1 MPVLICIV
9 SAFFWAAFDLTRKL
23 TLEKISSINLLLIFT
38 ITQLIIFF
46 IWLFFEDFS
55 INLIP
60 YLLPGITLIII
71 GLFSALLF
79 LKAIKQSDLSL
90 TIPLLS
96 LSPMFS
102 SLFSFFFL
110 NEQLSNIQYLGIF
123 LIILG
128 TLILYS
134 KKLTIYEIIKSFKII
149 LKNSSAKLMVL
160 VSIIWSLTPV
170 LDKICLKN
178 SSVNIHGFIQSLGM
192 ITLLIFLFKKD
203 KVQTENTK
211 KNWRIILLTVFIGS
225 TATILQFYAILT
237 NYVPIMESIKRSIG
251 QLSSVF
257 LGKIFFNEEVNKPK
271 VVGVIALSIGVYF
284 ILGNEVII

>member
-211 KNWRIILLTVFIGS
+211 KNWRIIFLTVFIGS

>member
-23 TLEKISSINLLLIFT
+23 TLEKISSINLLLILT

-203 KVQTENTK
+203 TVQTENTK

-271 VVGVIALSIGVYF
+271 VVGVIVLSIGVYF

>member
-23 TLEKISSINLLLIFT
+23 TLDRISGTNLLFISTLVQSSMFFT
-38 ITQLIIFF
+38 WVLY
-46 IWLFFEDFS
+46 EDFS

-60 YLLPGITLIII
+60 YLFPGITLIII
-71 GLFSALLF
+71 GLSSTLLF
-79 LKAIKQSDLSL
+79 LKAIKESDLSF

-110 NEQLSNIQYLGIF
+110 NEKLSSIQYLGVF
-123 LIILG
+123 SIILG

-134 KKLTIYEIIKSFKII
+134 KKLTLNEILKSFKII
-149 LKNSSAKLMVL
+149 LQNSSAKLMIL

-178 SSVNIHGFIQSLGM
+178 SSINIHGLIQSLGM

-203 KVQTENTK
+203 KVQTENK
-211 KNWRIILLTVFIGS
+211 KKLRIILLQFYRIYCNY
-225 TATILQFYAILT
+225 LQFYAILT

-257 LGKIFFNEEVNKPK
+257 LGKIFFNEEVNKTK

-284 ILGNEVII
+284 IV

>member
-38 ITQLIIFF
+38 ITQLIIFL

-123 LIILG
+123 LIISG

-134 KKLTIYEIIKSFKII
+134 KKLTIYEIFKSFKII

-271 VVGVIALSIGVYF
+271 VVGVIVLSIGVYF

>member
-134 KKLTIYEIIKSFKII
+134 KKLTIYEIFKSFKII

-203 KVQTENTK
+203 TVQTENTK

-271 VVGVIALSIGVYF
+271 VVGVIVLSIGVYF
-284 ILGNEVII
+284 ILGNEIIV

>member
-38 ITQLIIFF
+38 ITQLIIFL

-203 KVQTENTK
+203 TVQTENTK

-271 VVGVIALSIGVYF
+271 VVGVIVLSIGVYF

>member
-38 ITQLIIFF
+38 ITQLIIFL

-203 KVQTENTK
+203 TVQTENTK

>member
-38 ITQLIIFF
+38 VTQLIIFF
-46 IWLFFEDFS
+46 IWLFLEDFS
-55 INLIP
+55 INLTP

-178 SSVNIHGFIQSLGM
+178 SSINIHGFVQSLGM

-237 NYVPIMESIKRSIG
+237 NFVPIMESIKRSIG

-257 LGKIFFNEEVNKPK
+257 LGKIFFNEEVNKTK

-284 ILGNEVII
+284 IV

>member
-38 ITQLIIFF
+38 ITQLIIFL

-178 SSVNIHGFIQSLGM
+178 SSINIHGFIQSLGM

-203 KVQTENTK
+203 KVQTQNTK
-211 KNWRIILLTVFIGS
+211 KNWRIIFLTVFIGS

-271 VVGVIALSIGVYF
+271 VVGVIVLSIGVYF